1 MGAGRTR
8 VMGGTCRGVMGLKEQ
23 AKGKEN
29 GGRMEKADKTSDKGP
44 EGEDGYQQRK
54 PTRLKTK

>member
-1 MGAGRTR
+1 MGAGLAR
-8 VMGGTCRGVMGLKEQ
+8 VMRGTCRGVMGLKEQ

-29 GGRMEKADKTSDKGP
+29 GGRTEKADKGR

-54 PTRLKTK
+54 PTHLKTKRK